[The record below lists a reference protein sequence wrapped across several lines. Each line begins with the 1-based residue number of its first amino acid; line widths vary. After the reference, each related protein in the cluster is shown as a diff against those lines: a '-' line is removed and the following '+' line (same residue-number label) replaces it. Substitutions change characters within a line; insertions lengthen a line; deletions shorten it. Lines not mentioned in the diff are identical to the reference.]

1 MDYQAVKQG
10 AYDSIY
16 NAIMQ
21 KLAVGYLP
29 NIKAIRKEIRS
40 IKGRM
45 DLIEKHVEFA
55 QSIEEAER
63 ANNRLA
69 LLGGERE
76 AYKAILKYISDRI
89 RKAGKHRSK

>member
-10 AYDSIY
+10 AYDSTY

-21 KLAVGYLP
+21 KLGVGYLP

-45 DLIEKHVEFA
+45 DLIEWHAEFA
-55 QSIEEAER
+55 QSVEEAER

-69 LLGGERE
+69 MLGGECE
-76 AYKAILKYISDRI
+76 VYKGILKYISDRI
-89 RKAGKHRSK
+89 RKAAEQRSK

>member
-10 AYDSIY
+10 AYDNTY
-16 NAIMQ
+16 NAIVQ
-21 KLAVGYLP
+21 KMGVGYLP

-45 DLIEKHVEFA
+45 ELIEKHAEFA

-76 AYKAILKYISDRI
+76 AYKAILKYISNRI
-89 RKAGKHRSK
+89 RKVEKQRSK

>member
-1 MDYQAVKQG
+1 MGYQAVKQG
-10 AYDSIY
+10 AYDSTY

-45 DLIEKHVEFA
+45 DLIEKHAEFA
-55 QSIEEAER
+55 QSIEEAEK

-69 LLGGERE
+69 MLGGECE
-76 AYKAILKYISDRI
+76 AYKDILKYINGRI
-89 RKAGKHRSK
+89 RKVEKQRSK